1 MQFGAFST
9 LILSVAKQIKS
20 KHFQANHTKV
30 SSVKTKNLFCYD
42 KTLTLIFHLCWVML
56 NDLSDDTSGTVCHCQ
71 VSDIFAQMECS
82 KWSTT
87 EVTISMTLEKG
98 PEVYSLGPLVTIK
111 NIECNS
117 LSSDFPGIE
126 NVTRKTLSLNAT
138 VHLTQHF
145 RWEKIKNIKNPY
157 NLTISMV
164 RMAW

>member
-42 KTLTLIFHLCWVML
+42 KTLTLIFHLCWVRL

-111 NIECNS
+111 NIECQS

-126 NVTRKTLSLNAT
+126 NVTRTTLSLNAT

-145 RWEKIKNIKNPY
+145 RWEKIKTIKKK
-157 NLTISMV
+157 
-164 RMAW
+164 RC